1 MLHMRYINRTLHVL
15 GHSIY
20 LPVQRI
26 DIITSSQPLR
36 GHQTT
41 YYNSNILIRTQHAE
55 TLENHNY
62 PKPTK
67 MDRLFTTQKVKQ
79 EPCLRMKQKNNTT
92 EHS

>member
-41 YYNSNILIRTQHAE
+41 YYNDNILIRTQHGNTRKPQLSQTNKNGQTIHYTESQTGILPKNE
-55 TLENHNY
+55 TKE
-62 PKPTK
+62 
-67 MDRLFTTQKVKQ
+67 
-79 EPCLRMKQKNNTT
+79 
-92 EHS
+92 